1 MALKGARSDPIQGVQ
16 GSKPR
21 LRRPKLPRR
30 PETAKTAEL
39 GEEYLRK
46 RNKLLDLK
54 YKREAI
60 LLARDRDQLVQRELV
75 EHQLAYLMIPLR
87 QKILAISSKIGNHF
101 GDRRVP
107 VREVVDYVRALVHE
121 ALTEVSNLPL
131 TVSDPNWLR
140 RAEDWLETW
149 EGKGGSL

>member
-1 MALKGARSDPIQGVQ
+1 
-16 GSKPR
+16 
-21 LRRPKLPRR
+21 
-30 PETAKTAEL
+30 
-39 GEEYLRK
+39 
-46 RNKLLDLK
+46 
-54 YKREAI
+54 
-60 LLARDRDQLVQRELV
+60 
-75 EHQLAYLMIPLR
+75 MIPLR
-87 QKILAISSKIGNHF
+87 QKILAIPSKIGNHF